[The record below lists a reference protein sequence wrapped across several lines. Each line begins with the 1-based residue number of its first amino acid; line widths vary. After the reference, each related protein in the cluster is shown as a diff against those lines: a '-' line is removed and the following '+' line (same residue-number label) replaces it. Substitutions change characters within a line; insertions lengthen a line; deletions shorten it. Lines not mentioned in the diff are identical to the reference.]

1 MKSLL
6 TSIFPLLFLIT
17 FMSNCRKEA
26 LPPCACGVENP
37 HENLTWL
44 KEILDKSYCVEVYL
58 LIYKGEEI
66 IGIYDC
72 PRGTDYG
79 ATWFK
84 CDGTMFC
91 YYQGFTGHYTCP
103 EDFEEADK
111 NKSLI
116 YSIDKPLPKPK
127 K

>member
-1 MKSLL
+1 MKSILR
-6 TSIFPLLFLIT
+6 SIFILLLFLT
-17 FMSNCRKEA
+17 FMSNCKKEE
-26 LPPCACGVENP
+26 PPCTCGVENP
-37 HENLTWL
+37 HENLPWL

-58 LIYKGEEI
+58 IDYKGNEI

-72 PRGTDYG
+72 PRGADYG

-103 EDFEEADK
+103 EDFAEAAK
-111 NKSLI
+111 NKILI
-116 YSIDKPLPKPK
+116 YKLDKPLPKPK